1 MGLVTQVEHVNGEIP
16 RGMRPGRREL
26 GVASVMVNISEA
38 VPPHMRAGT
47 REVSHLHVPAD
58 HRRKHLGTALLN
70 LICQEA
76 DANGI
81 TLLLTAQPYEE
92 GGPDEDQ
99 LIEWYAQ
106 FGFQELQDT
115 LKGMMMV
122 RKVHVPNRR
131 VAHAIHRALH

>member
-1 MGLVTQVEHVNGEIP
+1 MKAVEHINGEIP

-26 GVASVMVNISEA
+26 GVASVVISISEA
-38 VPPHMRAGT
+38 VPQHMRAGT
-47 REVSHLHVPAD
+47 REVSHLHVPSD
-58 HRRKHLGTALLN
+58 HRRQRLGTALMN

-122 RKVHVPNRR
+122 RKVHVPNR
-131 VAHAIHRALH
+131 VAEAIHQALH